1 MFWPETI
8 HPWFV
13 FCFFFQFSTWP
24 PIPLLLPIYPGNH
37 PALYLGNRLPHLLP
51 PSLPSTF
58 RTSIRSW
65 RRAARCQISFLPCP
79 LFHPLSLHH
88 LTPIHSAA
96 LTMTQTSRK
105 ASVPARRNT
114 PEEKQQRRRDK
125 TRVEVMRKKGTG
137 RSVFLVFFHLIKCDL
152 FIIYLEWMDFW
163 RTPWIELWATERK
176 CKRSSVYML
185 ILCALFLPLRIS
197 KGITGH
203 IKRIED
209 KTSDSFPLKN
219 MKIEKCDSF
228 YFAITHKNNETGR
241 PP

>member
-24 PIPLLLPIYPGNH
+24 PILHLLPIYPGNH
-37 PALYLGNRLPHLLP
+37 PALYLGNLLPHLLP

-65 RRAARCQISFLPCP
+65 RRATRCQISFLPCL
-79 LFHPLSLHH
+79 LFLPLSLHH

-96 LTMTQTSRK
+96 MMMTQTSRK
-105 ASVPARRNT
+105 ASVPARQNT

-137 RSVFLVFFHLIKCDL
+137 RSVFLFFSLYKMWFIYYL
-152 FIIYLEWMDFW
+152 F
-163 RTPWIELWATERK
+163 RTNGFLKDTLNRTVSIWEKVQEVI
-176 CKRSSVYML
+176 CVY
-185 ILCALFLPLRIS
+185 A
-197 KGITGH
+197 
-203 IKRIED
+203 
-209 KTSDSFPLKN
+209 
-219 MKIEKCDSF
+219 
-228 YFAITHKNNETGR
+228 
-241 PP
+241 